1 MASIQGIL
9 KNDSKSKLNR
19 VKAEYKTQMIHYTNL
34 KNSRKQ
40 FYSMDQPVVNDLA
53 DNIELACGIKEP
65 IIARKQDVDQYEI
78 LGGHKRVAAVRL
90 LVEERGKQEFAFVP
104 VHVVQA
110 NDWMAEYLLISLN
123 DYPDKSDYERMME
136 VIRLQDILPHLDGG
150 TGKMTRMMRKRIA
163 EETGISETRIANYKR
178 IYGHLCPEGI
188 DLFKKGTLGVSAA
201 VELASMEPDRQRNL
215 LQQGITSMTD
225 IRNHKSDK
233 NEATSNEE
241 ELLPPDP
248 QNTEVEEF
256 SEEASM
262 DFANEADRV
271 QQRRDE
277 EAEFDS
283 LSVAYKMYDA
293 AVRRK
298 DRASGE
304 KLVKAEIEAEALHM
318 WIKAKEEEEQ
328 CR

>member
-40 FYSMDQPVVNDLA
+40 FYTMDQSVVNDLA
-53 DNIELACGIKEP
+53 DNIELAGGIKEP
-65 IIARKQDVDQYEI
+65 VIARKLDIDQYEI
-78 LGGHKRVAAVRL
+78 LGGHKRVAAVRK
-90 LVEERGKQEFAFVP
+90 LVEERGLQDFEFIP

-136 VIRLQDILPHLDGG
+136 VMRLQDILPHLDGG
-150 TGKMTRMMRKRIA
+150 TGKMTRMLRKRIA

-188 DLFKKGTLGVSAA
+188 DLFKNGTLGVSAA
-201 VELASMEPDRQRNL
+201 VELASLGSDRQTEL
-215 LQQGITSMTD
+215 LRQGIRSLTNIRKYKAEGNAYAAAPDQSGTS
-225 IRNHKSDK
+225 S
-233 NEATSNEE
+233 
-241 ELLPPDP
+241 
-248 QNTEVEEF
+248 
-256 SEEASM
+256 
-262 DFANEADRV
+262 V
-271 QQRRDE
+271 QQDSGIDELPKETLIYLASEKDNKQRRRDE

-283 LSVAYKMYDA
+283 LSVAYTMYDA

-304 KLVKAEIEAEALHM
+304 MLVKAEIEVEALDM
-318 WIKAKEEEEQ
+318 WIKAKEKEE
-328 CR
+328 